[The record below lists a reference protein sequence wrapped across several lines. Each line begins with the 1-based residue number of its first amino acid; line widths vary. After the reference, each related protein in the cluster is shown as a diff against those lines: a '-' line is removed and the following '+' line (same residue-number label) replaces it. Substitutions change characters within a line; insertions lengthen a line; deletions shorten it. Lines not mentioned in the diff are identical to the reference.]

1 MGVPL
6 QTPLPLTNIPSSM
19 SKIFIDLLNKHLTST
34 ICHKVKDTR
43 GNKKSKTKKK
53 DTAPAFKELTMK
65 SAMLVGTNPTVLTD
79 ALVIPHKGV
88 VNSEKPATEI

>member
-1 MGVPL
+1 MNRSNSL

-19 SKIFIDLLNKHLTST
+19 SKIFTDLLNKHLTST
-34 ICHKVKDTR
+34 IYHKVKNKR
-43 GNKKSKTKKK
+43 GHKKSKTKKK
-53 DTAPAFKELTMK
+53 SPRFKELTMVL
-65 SAMLVGTNPTVLTD
+65 MLVGINSIVLTD

>member
-6 QTPLPLTNIPSSM
+6 QPPLPLTNIPSSM

-43 GNKKSKTKKK
+43 GNKKRQKKKK
-53 DTAPAFKELTMK
+53 DKAPTFKELTMK
-65 SAMLVGTNPTVLTD
+65 SAMLVGTNSIVLTD
-79 ALVIPHKGV
+79 ALVILHKGV
-88 VNSEKPATEI
+88 VNSEKPEI